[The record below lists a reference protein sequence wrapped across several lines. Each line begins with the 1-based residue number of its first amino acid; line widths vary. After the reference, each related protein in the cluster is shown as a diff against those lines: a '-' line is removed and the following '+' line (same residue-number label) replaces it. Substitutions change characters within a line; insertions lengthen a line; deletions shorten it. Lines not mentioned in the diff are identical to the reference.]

1 MSYRLRMTVANPGT
15 QPRRVVIYG
24 GTVFEVTDP
33 FSQTQNL
40 VATNNT
46 SATIAPGDSQ
56 VIEIDTWCLDPSFSA
71 PKNTPMQPTA
81 LVTTSTYV
89 DQQDVWRDMRS
100 RI

>member
-1 MSYRLRMTVANPGT
+1 MSYRLRMTVGNRGQ
-15 QPRRVVIYG
+15 QPKRVVIYG
-24 GTVFEVTDP
+24 GTVFEVIDP

-40 VATNNT
+40 VASDNT
-46 SATIAPGDSQ
+46 SVTIAPGGSQ
-56 VIEIDTWCLDPSFSA
+56 VIEIDTWCLDPSFTA

-100 RI
+100 RT

>member
-1 MSYRLRMTVANPGT
+1 MSYRLRMTVGNRGQ
-15 QPRRVVIYG
+15 QPKRVVIHG

-40 VATNNT
+40 VAAGNT
-46 SATIAPGDSQ
+46 SVTIPPGDSQ
-56 VIEIDTWCLDPSFSA
+56 VIEIDTWCLDPSYSP

-100 RI
+100 RV